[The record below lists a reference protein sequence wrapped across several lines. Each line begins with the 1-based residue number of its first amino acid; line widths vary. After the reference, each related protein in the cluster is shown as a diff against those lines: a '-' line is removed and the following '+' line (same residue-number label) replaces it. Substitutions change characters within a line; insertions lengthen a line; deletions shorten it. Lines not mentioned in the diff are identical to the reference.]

1 MASDTKNKKQHA
13 NESRALDE
21 HSPRETDHPFELPKL
36 VQTSP
41 TMTEQLRRK
50 ASQQRDIRTWK
61 MEKLDGQK
69 VNPQSEEIA

>member
-41 TMTEQLRRK
+41 TETEKLRRL
-50 ASQQRDIRTWK
+50 AAQQRDVRTWR
-61 MEKLDGQK
+61 METVEGQK
-69 VNPQSEEIA
+69 VNIQSEEQD